1 MRVTNRAATRNYLR
15 YVNKGLSDQ
24 AKVQE
29 RVASGNR
36 FEKVSDDVSSG
47 IQAMK
52 AKTEQYK
59 MEKQIGNIEDINN
72 VLVAA
77 EDSMMT
83 INEQLAN
90 VHTRLLRAIN
100 DPNTNNRNILAL
112 EIKALKEEILQMA
125 NSQYNGQ
132 FLFSASNNYEPPF
145 SVDKETGKI
154 MYNGVGVPADEIFR
168 REDGTYYYKT
178 KEYDEN
184 GNPIQKVV
192 PDTNADGSYRFEL
205 TSAGGTTVS
214 VTGLQ
219 PTAGTPPYYQDAKNT
234 NVQYVEDPNNA
245 GSYLKLDS
253 STRAFD
259 LNGGAMDDGVTGHT
273 PDAVTQ
279 IGTSNIYQ
287 SNANP
292 NVLYALDPGGS
303 GKYFALGTDA
313 FSTPPAL
320 GVDATDPDN
329 IKIQDGAGTDI
340 ATVTLKAGDAATN
353 DRVYEVTANGPL
365 KGTLYVEDSNNPG
378 TFHQVANKKDIN
390 GNLIKENIGA
400 YRDVPLNEKIYLD
413 VGLGI
418 RMTGSTVDPQTAFD
432 VTYVGPDVMGF
443 GIDEKTGISNNLYN
457 LLTDIEKVVNEQPF
471 ATDTARELG
480 AHLLTRMDAFR
491 ENITDIGAKTQFLE
505 TMLDRLNKSRD
516 NLEISIGNYTGTDY
530 VEESRH
536 QASASAVINALYQL
550 GSNIIPLSLMDFVS

>member
-83 INEQLAN
+83 INEQLSN
-90 VHTRLLRAIN
+90 VHNRLLRAIN

-550 GSNIIPLSLMDFVS
+550 GRDRKSVV